1 MASRQFFSSGSG
13 SWLKDS
19 LDLDGAALLSA
30 SVIGIGSANSKRR
43 YRKNWYQRRTGK
55 KAAPRCRPDNNHDD
69 VAIAA
74 GLWSA
79 PSTVDSGDS
88 ILDEFARR
96 RQCSNHWPLASGR
109 FLKPDNLSDAVS
121 IGFGSGIPP
130 ELGPVWYRETLIRC
144 SYSWSLF
151 GSQTFSEALTSH
163 FELQPN
169 RFRESFQ

>member
-13 SWLKDS
+13 IWLKDS

-121 IGFGSGIPP
+121 IG
-130 ELGPVWYRETLIRC
+130 VRQWYRP
-144 SYSWSLF
+144 SWVRF
-151 GSQTFSEALTSH
+151 GIGKLRSGDPIAGRSSVLK
-163 FELQPN
+163 
-169 RFRESFQ
+169 RFLKL